1 MAAILPLQ
9 EPSQTVPEA
18 EFKETRNK
26 VWRRFRK
33 HRIAPIG
40 GVVLIVMG
48 LVAIFA
54 NLIAPADP
62 NFIDQAHWNGYPL
75 APGVAGHL
83 LGTDESGR
91 DLLSRLIFGARIS
104 LTVALVSVFL
114 EISIGT
120 VLGAV
125 AGYYGGWVDFVIMR
139 FTDVVLS
146 IPLLPLLLVLTAIV
160 AATSNKASLNFL
172 SIVLI
177 IGLLSWPSVAR
188 IVRAQFLS
196 LREREFAEAARALG
210 NPDIR
215 IIFRHLLPNAV
226 APIIVQATLEIA
238 NIIILE
244 STLSFLGFGIQPPT
258 ASWGNMLVNASSN
271 MTIAPWVAIF
281 PGCASSSRFWPSIIW
296 ATAFAMRST
305 PTCVNALIRGCAGIL
320 LALIVCRTGAA
331 SELQQLPT
339 SYPLCTA
346 ASLAGFP
353 WLHRAFG
360 RSLPGIALRN
370 MSLSTCRVAGYPA
383 LRAFQ
388 TSGQPAHLEF
398 MRTPFI
404 DQRIYAYSVTPG
416 AAVFFTLYGHPPH
429 GEFDRSCV
437 GIGQL
442 DIVLP
447 GDVHAIDVVVST
459 GTCGG
464 RMSFSQFF
472 PVGEL
477 QP

>member
-1 MAAILPLQ
+1 MAATIPLTG
-9 EPSQTVPEA
+9 PPQTAPEA
-18 EFKETRNK
+18 EFKERRNK

-40 GVVLIVMG
+40 AVVIILLG

-83 LGTDESGR
+83 LGTDENGR

-120 VLGAV
+120 VLGAI
-125 AGYYGGWVDFVIMR
+125 AGYYGGWIDFVIMR
-139 FTDVVLS
+139 ITDVVLS

-177 IGLLSWPSVAR
+177 IGFLSWPAVAR
-188 IVRAQFLS
+188 IVRASFLS
-196 LREREFAEAARALG
+196 LREREYAEAARALG
-210 NPDIR
+210 NSDNR

-258 ASWGNMLVNASSN
+258 ASWGNMLANASSN

-281 PGCASSSRFWPSIIW
+281 PGLCILITVLAINYLGDGLRDALDPN
-296 ATAFAMRST
+296 MR
-305 PTCVNALIRGCAGIL
+305 
-320 LALIVCRTGAA
+320 
-331 SELQQLPT
+331 
-339 SYPLCTA
+339 
-346 ASLAGFP
+346 
-353 WLHRAFG
+353 
-360 RSLPGIALRN
+360 
-370 MSLSTCRVAGYPA
+370 
-383 LRAFQ
+383 
-388 TSGQPAHLEF
+388 
-398 MRTPFI
+398 
-404 DQRIYAYSVTPG
+404 
-416 AAVFFTLYGHPPH
+416 
-429 GEFDRSCV
+429 
-437 GIGQL
+437 
-442 DIVLP
+442 
-447 GDVHAIDVVVST
+447 
-459 GTCGG
+459 
-464 RMSFSQFF
+464 
-472 PVGEL
+472 
-477 QP
+477 